1 MVSALPRAEVPVDI
15 GRDEARDAARRE
27 LTDPVYHRDDPSL
40 LQQGM
45 TWLLNR
51 LDELLRGAGEI
62 SPGGYAGLIVLG
74 VLAVLAVVAI
84 RLTIGPIAR
93 NRAEGRALHTGTPR
107 QAAEHRSA
115 ADDHAAR
122 GEWADAIRERLR
134 AIVRSLEERDLL
146 EVRPGR
152 TADEAAIEAGA
163 LLPSCDA
170 GLREAALTFDD
181 VWYGSRRA
189 TAAMDEQLRTVDADT
204 AAARPSLPAVAG
216 SRR

>member
-1 MVSALPRAEVPVDI
+1 MSGLPRADVPVNI
-15 GRDEARDAARRE
+15 ARDEARDAARRE

-40 LQQGM
+40 LQQGL
-45 TWLLNR
+45 TWLLER
-51 LDELLRGAGEI
+51 LGELLSGAGEL

-74 VLAVLAVVAI
+74 VLVVLAVVAI

-93 NRAEGRALHTGTPR
+93 TRVEGRALHTGTPR
-107 QAAEHRSA
+107 RAAEHRSA

-122 GEWADAIRERLR
+122 GEWAEAIRERLR
-134 AIVRSLEERDLL
+134 AIVRGLEERDLL

-152 TADEAAIEAGA
+152 TADEAASEAGTV
-163 LLPSCDA
+163 LPSCDA

-181 VWYGSRRA
+181 VWYGSRQA
-189 TAAMDEQLRTVDADT
+189 TAAMDEQLRAVDAET
-204 AAARPSLPAVAG
+204 SAARPTLPGVAG